1 MSHFSSTPAEI
12 SAADSDEEFGEQ
24 NRIFIEQ
31 PIERWDATEEVESY
45 PPSIGPL
52 ALYIQS
58 DFYDTIDYAIA
69 GYSNLSIA
77 IGTYS
82 YPNEDNTMPPLKLCL
97 YQYKEGVIFGFNESY
112 IFNSEIDKS
121 CINLTGN
128 VTAIGTEKYLA
139 SKGVVISFSSL
150 VKATL
155 AFSVKT
161 VNFKVA
167 GPIAPPD
174 CYQFDIEI
182 LFDNTDH
189 DGQMLLALDAEPIR
203 LHCKGDVEYT
213 IDSEIDAALR
223 SILNTFVI
231 IICLISFCLCT
242 RAIYRAQLLRNQTVL
257 FFRETLDRELSLE
270 GKLEF
275 INCWYCMIILNDL
288 LLVIGSAMKEQIERT
303 NFTADEWNTCSVL
316 LGIGNL
322 LVWFGVLRYLG
333 FFKTY
338 NVVILT
344 LKRAAPK
351 ITRFLLCALLI
362 YAGFTFCGWL
372 VLGPYHIKFRSLAT
386 TSECLFAL
394 INGDDMFATFT
405 TMSSKSDMLWWFSR
419 IYLYSFISLYI
430 YVVLSLFISVIMD
443 AYDTIKKYYKD
454 GFPVNDL
461 KQFMGTMTMQDFSS
475 GIDDDENESDS
486 LADTVKKICCCG
498 RRPNVEGPTGYTELM
513 NARLFMF
520 VKCQVG
526 SEKSFNCR
534 GGNEMMNIPNCKDK
548 IDSSNCIK
556 FHSSIFIFYEIF
568 CSFGYYTFLI
578 PYKFV
583 LGKNGYEVYTNN
595 LRKVSCVV
603 VHFFILVLGVGNLR
617 KKFAVPKIVDKP
629 NQFFIIAEG
638 ICLFIYIIVFI
649 QMVITKKN
657 VFSHIINSSTAE
669 SSNNKKNT
677 KYRRIAIVM
686 HLLAIFSCVAHL
698 YADTFYGHV
707 TFYNFIRYNAGKF
720 YYGFHLR
727 DSDLPL
733 DESETTTATMIFTL
747 FCLIVKIFL
756 RLSSHFTELSFYIG
770 AISIGLAIKNFL
782 QLLSSNHHLPLPKII
797 ECYEDMKL
805 LTEHINSI
813 CGGVIIIVFG
823 ASIPHFARDS
833 IAIFD
838 SSDWWLKLDY
848 VQYAFLYLASLTFAA
863 EATNNMKQFTE
874 YLTNYTKNVKSMTD
888 PEKLTMILLEIQSVR
903 YPIGLEGYGFFTVTY
918 KFLGSMINAI
928 AGNENLTQKIN

>member
-1 MSHFSSTPAEI
+1 MTHFSSSSTPAEI
-12 SAADSDEEFGEQ
+12 SGFESDEECGGH
-24 NRIFIEQ
+24 NRIRIELPVESPIVAARTVGNSSYSHGANESPTSSTIPMASFAEQ
-31 PIERWDATEEVESY
+31 RMRRKLFFFFMNPIEKWQTRRRFPYKFLVQLIKIVLVTMQLCLFAHSRYNHVNYTWDNRISFSHLFLKGWDTSSEVESY
-45 PPSIGPL
+45 PPSTGPL

-58 DFYDTIDYAIA
+58 DFFDTIDYAIT

-77 IGTYS
+77 IGPYS
-82 YPNEDNTMPPLKLCL
+82 YPNEDNTMAPLKLCL
-97 YQYKEGVIFGFNESY
+97 YEYKEGVIFGFNESY

-128 VTAIGTEKYLA
+128 VTTIGSEQYLA
-139 SKGVVISFSSL
+139 SQGVVISFSSL

-182 LFDNTDH
+182 LFDNRDH
-189 DGQMLLALDAEPIR
+189 DGQMLLALEAEPIR

-257 FFRETLDRELSLE
+257 FFRETYGRELSLD
-270 GKLEF
+270 GKIEF
-275 INCWYCMIILNDL
+275 MNFWYLMIIFNDVL
-288 LLVIGSAMKEQIERT
+288 LILGSAMKEQIERT

-316 LGIGNL
+316 LGVGNL

-351 ITRFLLCALLI
+351 ISRFLLCALLI

-461 KQFMGTMTMQDFSS
+461 KQFMGTMSLQDFSS
-475 GIDDDENESDS
+475 GIDEDESESDS
-486 LADTVKKICCCG
+486 LADVVKKICCCG
-498 RRPNVEGPTGYTELM
+498 RKVTVEGPTGYT
-513 NARLFMF
+513 
-520 VKCQVG
+520 
-526 SEKSFNCR
+526 
-534 GGNEMMNIPNCKDK
+534 
-548 IDSSNCIK
+548 
-556 FHSSIFIFYEIF
+556 
-568 CSFGYYTFLI
+568 
-578 PYKFV
+578 
-583 LGKNGYEVYTNN
+583 
-595 LRKVSCVV
+595 
-603 VHFFILVLGVGNLR
+603 
-617 KKFAVPKIVDKP
+617 
-629 NQFFIIAEG
+629 
-638 ICLFIYIIVFI
+638 
-649 QMVITKKN
+649 
-657 VFSHIINSSTAE
+657 
-669 SSNNKKNT
+669 
-677 KYRRIAIVM
+677 
-686 HLLAIFSCVAHL
+686 
-698 YADTFYGHV
+698 
-707 TFYNFIRYNAGKF
+707 
-720 YYGFHLR
+720 
-727 DSDLPL
+727 
-733 DESETTTATMIFTL
+733 
-747 FCLIVKIFL
+747 
-756 RLSSHFTELSFYIG
+756 
-770 AISIGLAIKNFL
+770 
-782 QLLSSNHHLPLPKII
+782 
-797 ECYEDMKL
+797 
-805 LTEHINSI
+805 
-813 CGGVIIIVFG
+813 
-823 ASIPHFARDS
+823 
-833 IAIFD
+833 
-838 SSDWWLKLDY
+838 
-848 VQYAFLYLASLTFAA
+848 SLT
-863 EATNNMKQFTE
+863 K
-874 YLTNYTKNVKSMTD
+874 
-888 PEKLTMILLEIQSVR
+888 
-903 YPIGLEGYGFFTVTY
+903 
-918 KFLGSMINAI
+918 
-928 AGNENLTQKIN
+928 